1 MMLLQTGLVSR
12 AVGRTGL
19 VGFPGSGNTWV
30 LYIVQCSYYLTPPA
44 QVRLLVEA
52 ASGHPTQA
60 VSPPSAGPHQVS
72 GQ

>member
-1 MMLLQTGLVSR
+1 MTLLQTGQVSR

-30 LYIVQCSYYLTPPA
+30 LCIVMFLPYSTA

-60 VSPPSAGPHQVS
+60 ISPPSAGPHQVS
-72 GQ
+72 WQ